1 MSKIM
6 TFCHFFIWTL
16 DFSHP
21 WWYVES
27 MNGNTKTF
35 NILALSGGGFRG
47 LYTATVL
54 AALEKQAEKPIAQC
68 FDLICGTSIGGV
80 IALALGLEKPAEE
93 IAAIIE
99 KRGPEI
105 FPNSDKSWIRYF
117 FKSKYSNT
125 MLKQVA
131 GEMYGDNTMHDSRHR
146 LIIPTVNYSTGKP
159 QFFKTPHHDTFRA
172 DRERKMS
179 DVALA
184 TSAAPIFFPVY
195 QSEETSS
202 CYVDGGL
209 VGNAPGMFGVHE
221 ATHFC
226 GQDIADINLLS
237 IGTMGGEFRMDSSK
251 RPNKGILQWREK
263 VFLLTISS
271 QEKVADFML
280 RHQLG
285 ERYSLIDELPTHEQA
300 PNIGLDIADKAAIQ
314 TLKSMGEESA
324 KAFIGKSEASVFLSH
339 SAPSYQ
345 STAHSGGY
353 SQ

>member
-1 MSKIM
+1 
-6 TFCHFFIWTL
+6 
-16 DFSHP
+16 
-21 WWYVES
+21 
-27 MNGNTKTF
+27 MNGKTKTF

-47 LYTATVL
+47 MYTATVL
-54 AALEKQAEKPIAQC
+54 AALEKAAGKPIAQC

-93 IAAIIE
+93 IAATIE

-105 FPNSDKSWIRYF
+105 FPNSNKSWSRRFSKARRYF
-117 FKSKYSNT
+117 IAEYSNAP
-125 MLKQVA
+125 LKRVA
-131 GEMYGDNTMHDSRHR
+131 DELYGDSTMHYSRHR

-172 DRERKMS
+172 DRKRKMS

-221 ATHFC
+221 AMHFC
-226 GQDIADINLLS
+226 GRNIADINLLS

-251 RPNKGILQWREK
+251 RLNKGILQWREK
-263 VFLLTISS
+263 VFLLAVSS

-324 KAFIGKSEASVFLSH
+324 KAFIGKPEANAFLSH

-353 SQ
+353 NHE

>member
-1 MSKIM
+1 
-6 TFCHFFIWTL
+6 
-16 DFSHP
+16 
-21 WWYVES
+21 
-27 MNGNTKTF
+27 MNGKTKTF

-54 AALEKQAEKPIAQC
+54 AALEKEAGKPVAQC
-68 FDLICGTSIGGV
+68 FDLICGTSIGGM

-93 IAAIIE
+93 IAATIE

-105 FPNSDKSWIRYF
+105 FPNSKKRWGRRIPKIHRCLMAR
-117 FKSKYSNT
+117 YSNIP
-125 MLKQVA
+125 LKRVA
-131 GEMYGDNTMHDSRHR
+131 DELYGDSTMHDSRHR

-172 DRERKMS
+172 DRKRKMS

-195 QSEETSS
+195 QSKEMSS

-221 ATHFC
+221 AMHFC
-226 GQDIADINLLS
+226 GRNIADINLLS

-251 RPNKGILQWREK
+251 RLNKGILQWREK
-263 VFLLTISS
+263 VFLLAVSS

-324 KAFIGKSEASVFLSH
+324 KAFIGKPEANAFLSH

-345 STAHSGGY
+345 PTAHPGGY
-353 SQ
+353 NHE

>member
-1 MSKIM
+1 
-6 TFCHFFIWTL
+6 
-16 DFSHP
+16 
-21 WWYVES
+21 
-27 MNGNTKTF
+27 MNGKTKTF

-54 AALEKQAEKPIAQC
+54 AALEKQAGKPVAQC

-105 FPNSDKSWIRYF
+105 FPNGNKSWSRYL
-117 FKSKYSNT
+117 SKVRRYLVAEYSNAP
-125 MLKQVA
+125 LKRVA
-131 GEMYGDNTMHDSRHR
+131 DELYGDSTMRDSRHW

-159 QFFKTPHHDTFRA
+159 QFFKTPHHNTFRA
-172 DRERKMS
+172 DRKRKMS
-179 DVALA
+179 EVALA

-209 VGNAPGMFGVHE
+209 VGNAPGMFGIHE
-221 ATHFC
+221 AMHFC
-226 GQDIADINLLS
+226 KRDIADINLLS

-251 RPNKGILQWREK
+251 GPNKGILQWSEK

-339 SAPSYQ
+339 SAPPYQ
-345 STAHSGGY
+345 STTPKGG
-353 SQ
+353 

>member
-1 MSKIM
+1 
-6 TFCHFFIWTL
+6 
-16 DFSHP
+16 
-21 WWYVES
+21 
-27 MNGNTKTF
+27 MNTF

-54 AALEKQAEKPIAQC
+54 AGLEKRTEKPIARC

-105 FPNSDKSWIRYF
+105 FPNSRKHWVRYF
-117 FKSKYSNT
+117 FKPKHRNT
-125 MLKQVA
+125 MLQQA
-131 GEMYGDNTMHDSRHR
+131 ADELYGDSAMHDSRHR

-195 QSEETSS
+195 QSKETSS

-221 ATHFC
+221 AMHFC

-251 RPNKGILQWREK
+251 SLNKGIFQWREK
-263 VFLLTISS
+263 IFLLTISS
-271 QEKVADFML
+271 QEKITDFML

-285 ERYSLIDELPTHEQA
+285 ERYFLIDELPTHEQA
-300 PNIGLDIADKAAIQ
+300 PNIGLDIADNAAIR

-324 KAFIGKSEASVFLSH
+324 KAFIGKPEANAFLSH
-339 SAPSYQ
+339 SAPPYQ
-345 STAHSGGY
+345 STTPGGDGHE
-353 SQ
+353 

>member
-1 MSKIM
+1 MD
-6 TFCHFFIWTL
+6 TQFQ
-16 DFSHP
+16 
-21 WWYVES
+21 
-27 MNGNTKTF
+27 
-35 NILALSGGGFRG
+35 ILALSGGGFRG

-54 AALEKQAEKPIAQC
+54 AGLEKEAGKPIAQC
-68 FDLICGTSIGGV
+68 FDLICGTSIGGM

-93 IAAIIE
+93 IASTIE

-105 FPNSDKSWIRYF
+105 FPNRKKSWIRRF
-117 FKSKYSNT
+117 SKIRHYLMAEYSNAP
-125 MLKQVA
+125 LKRVA
-131 GEMYGDNTMHDSRHR
+131 DELYGDNTLRHSRHR

-159 QFFKTPHHDTFRA
+159 QFFKTPHHETFRT
-172 DRERKMS
+172 DHRRKMS

-195 QSEETSS
+195 QSKDANS

-209 VGNAPGMFGVHE
+209 VGIAPGMFGVHE

-226 GQDIADINLLS
+226 RRDIANINLLS

-251 RPNKGILQWREK
+251 TLNKGVFRWGKNI
-263 VFLLTISS
+263 FLLTISS
-271 QEKVADFML
+271 QEKVTEYML

-300 PNIGLDIADKAAIQ
+300 PNIGLDIADKSAIQ

-324 KAFIGKSEASVFLSH
+324 KAFVGKPEAGVFLSH

-345 STAHSGGY
+345 PCYLKEVNNHE
-353 SQ
+353 